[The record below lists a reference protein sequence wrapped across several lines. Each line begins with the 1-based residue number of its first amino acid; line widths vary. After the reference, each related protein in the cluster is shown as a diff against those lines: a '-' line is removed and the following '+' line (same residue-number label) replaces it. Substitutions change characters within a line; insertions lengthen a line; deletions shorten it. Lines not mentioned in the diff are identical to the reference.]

1 MQSTRVWNDI
11 RGGTICRWVGLAGV
25 IGLGLIGFTPV
36 PNLLGALLSTP
47 PRVGTAGAI
56 VVLGG
61 PEAQHGAFRGIV
73 LYRQRMA
80 PLLVFSGN
88 LERTAFKVALAHDL
102 GLPSGAVLTE
112 RRALTT
118 RQEAERIGGL
128 LRARGIQ
135 RILLVTDALSM
146 RRARGLFERHGFD
159 VLPAPS
165 TSSGDSMGPPQDQL
179 GFSVM
184 IAEELTAQLYYR
196 VMGYL

>member
-1 MQSTRVWNDI
+1 MRSETL
-11 RGGTICRWVGLAGV
+11 CRWVGLAGAM
-25 IGLGLIGFTPV
+25 GLGLICFTPV
-36 PNLLGALLSTP
+36 PNVLGALLSTP
-47 PRVGTAGAI
+47 PRLGTAGAI

-61 PEAQHGAFRGIV
+61 PDAQSGAFHGIV
-73 LYRQRMA
+73 LYRQGLA

-88 LERTAFKVALAHDL
+88 LQETASKVALARDL

-112 RRALTT
+112 RRGLTT
-118 RQEAERIGGL
+118 RQEAEKIGGL
-128 LRARGIQ
+128 LRDRGIH

-146 RRARGLFERHGFD
+146 RRARGVFERHGFE

-179 GFSVM
+179 GFSVL